1 VNYLIRFGFIGDI
14 ITAVEASKLLN
25 ARLLV
30 SDSKQSFFFNRIEAN
45 YVNTIRSISKQTSSK
60 ISLCTIEKIQKIVS
74 KDNNARFFM
83 MTQSL
88 NFRDKIFVTLLR
100 FFTKADIEILN
111 EGTQTFYGSIL
122 RNNEQ
127 FLNHLKNIRNDSL
140 NISIVWDGK
149 EYQKNLNITQI
160 ERILNILQNKFDISS
175 VNIIGKNKFD
185 HNIPSVNNLSGKTS
199 LEEALLIIDKSD
211 LVVSVD
217 TGLLHY
223 AAYKRKPIIAIVPHR
238 LRLANWFPSSG
249 PTALISNI
257 DSKNKYIS
265 VKSKKGCELNKEIN
279 DVSVSKNLED
289 LLKSV

>member
-1 VNYLIRFGFIGDI
+1 
-14 ITAVEASKLLN
+14 
-25 ARLLV
+25 
-30 SDSKQSFFFNRIEAN
+30 
-45 YVNTIRSISKQTSSK
+45 
-60 ISLCTIEKIQKIVS
+60 
-74 KDNNARFFM
+74 M
-83 MTQSL
+83 
-88 NFRDKIFVTLLR
+88 
-100 FFTKADIEILN
+100 
-111 EGTQTFYGSIL
+111 
-122 RNNEQ
+122 
-127 FLNHLKNIRNDSL
+127 
-140 NISIVWDGK
+140 
-149 EYQKNLNITQI
+149 
-160 ERILNILQNKFDISS
+160 
-175 VNIIGKNKFD
+175 
-185 HNIPSVNNLSGKTS
+185 SGKTS